1 MSRKHTRRTV
11 RPLINPIEMAV
22 HRVAKLSPSQRVDLL
37 AAGRHALEALGRGQG
52 CVVVWQQFADVLN
65 IAEALAE
72 LQIADNL
79 ADTIAQ
85 AQAALASLMDRVRD
99 GRGWTLYAAELVAL
113 REGHWLYGVQLD
125 HCSAGEHLRAIEV
138 VRRRISGALAGNASP
153 RTRVHNAEGVKE
165 RWNC

>member
-1 MSRKHTRRTV
+1 MTRKRTRRTMH
-11 RPLINPIEMAV
+11 PLINPIEMAV
-22 HRVAKLSPSQRVDLL
+22 HRVAKLSPAQRVELL

-52 CVVVWQQFADVLN
+52 SVATWQQFADVLN

-72 LQIADNL
+72 LQIAGNL
-79 ADTIAQ
+79 ASTIAH
-85 AQAALASLMDRVRD
+85 AQSALAALMDRVRA
-99 GRGWTLYAAELVAL
+99 GRGWTLYAAELTAL

-153 RTRVHNAEGVKE
+153 RTRVHNADGV
-165 RWNC
+165 RS